1 MKISV
6 ITATRNRAGTIQ
18 DTIDSFLRQA
28 ETCGVAG
35 VETEH
40 IVVDGGSDD
49 STVEVVKANEP
60 RYHGTLKWVS
70 EKDRGIYDAI
80 NKGIG
85 MASGD
90 IVGILN
96 SDDFYTDDDVLLRVA
111 QTFAADAS
119 LDAVYGD
126 VHFVKSGNLDKCT
139 RYFSSRHFRTG
150 LLRFGF
156 MPAHPSFYCKKKVYD
171 DSGLYDTSLKTSSD
185 FEMMVR
191 LLYKKKIKAGY
202 LDCDFVTMRDGG
214 ESTANVASK
223 MKVNRDVA
231 ASLKKYGI
239 YSNQLFQCMRYVWR
253 VGEIV
258 YTRIRY

>member
-6 ITATRNRAGTIQ
+6 ITATWNRAATIQ

-28 ETCGVAG
+28 QTCGAAG

-40 IVVDGGSDD
+40 IIVDGGSGDG
-49 STVEVVKANEP
+49 TVDVVKANEP
-60 RYHGTLKWVS
+60 RYNGSLKWVS
-70 EKDRGIYDAI
+70 EKDNGIYDAI
-80 NKGIG
+80 NKGIK
-85 MASGD
+85 MAAGD

-96 SDDFYTDDDVLLRVA
+96 SDDFYTDDRVLLKVA
-111 QTFAADAS
+111 QTFAANES

-126 VHFVKSGNLDKCT
+126 IHFVKPGNLSKCT
-139 RYFSSRHFRTG
+139 RYFSSKHFHTG

-171 DSGLYDTSLKTSSD
+171 ECGLYDTSLKTSSD

-191 LLYKKKIKAGY
+191 LLYKNKIHTGY
-202 LDCDFVTMRDGG
+202 LNCDFVTMRDGG
-214 ESTANVASK
+214 ESTASVASK
-223 MKVNRDVA
+223 VKVNRDIA

-253 VGEIV
+253 MGEIV
-258 YTRIRY
+258 YTRIKY